1 MRWVVILL
9 VVLLYVHLFNR
20 VASLYFVSDRT
31 LTLQDL
37 WTRWIPYRIVPIS
50 ENESVYS

>member
-9 VVLLYVHLFNR
+9 VVLLYIHLFNR

-31 LTLQDL
+31 LSLQDL